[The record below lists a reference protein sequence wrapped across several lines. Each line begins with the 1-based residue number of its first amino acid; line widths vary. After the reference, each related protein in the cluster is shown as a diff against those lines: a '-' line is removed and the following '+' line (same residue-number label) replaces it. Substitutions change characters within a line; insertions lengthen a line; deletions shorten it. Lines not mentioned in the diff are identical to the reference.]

1 MVIRRVLISCIVGAV
16 VAVAVAGVAAP
27 SSALSGPAV
36 TGPSGGPFSGGLY
49 VENGTDA
56 QAAVARLSSE
66 GQTASAQLVEQ
77 IASQPT
83 AIWLGDWYSDA
94 LLKSVIQRNV
104 TAAGAQG
111 RTLVFVTYAIPDRD
125 CGGYSAGGFDAA
137 EYLDWNQTIATALA
151 GTHAVVLIEPDSLS
165 MLASP
170 ACAGMAAERLPLI
183 RSAVDILAG
192 AGLSTYL
199 DGGNSRWLTPTAQAA
214 WLNQAG
220 IADAT
225 GFFTNV
231 SNFNPTQQ
239 ENDYAGKVSSRVGWK
254 HFVIDVSR
262 NGAGSTGEWCNPA
275 GAGLGANPRVSD
287 GTGKL
292 DALLWV
298 KHAGASDG
306 SCDGNP
312 AAGDWSDALAL
323 GLIANR

>member
-1 MVIRRVLISCIVGAV
+1 
-16 VAVAVAGVAAP
+16 
-27 SSALSGPAV
+27 
-36 TGPSGGPFSGGLY
+36 

-56 QAAVARLSSE
+56 QAAVARLNAD
-66 GQTASAQLVEQ
+66 GQTDSAQLVEQ

-104 TAAGAQG
+104 TAASAQG
-111 RTLVFVTYAIPDRD
+111 KTLVFVTYAIPDRD

-151 GTHAVVLIEPDSLS
+151 GSHAVVLVEPDSLS

-170 ACAGMAAERLPLI
+170 ACAGVAAERLPLI
-183 RSAVDILAG
+183 RSAVDILAA

-292 DALLWV
+292 DALLWI

>member
-1 MVIRRVLISCIVGAV
+1 MVIRRVTVVRAIVPCIVGALAAV
-16 VAVAVAGVAAP
+16 VGVAAP
-27 SSALSGPAV
+27 SSALTAS
-36 TGPSGGPFSGGLY
+36 SPFSGGLF

-56 QAAVARLSSE
+56 QAAVARLNSE
-66 GQTASAQLVEQ
+66 GQTDSAQLIGQ

-94 LLKSVIQRNV
+94 LLKSVIQRNL
-104 TAAGAQG
+104 TPALAAGK
-111 RTLVFVTYAIPDRD
+111 TLVFVTYAIPDRD

-151 GTHAVVLIEPDSLS
+151 GSHAVVLIEPDSLS

-170 ACAGMAAERLPLI
+170 VCAGVAAERLPLI
-183 RSAVDILAG
+183 RSAVDILAA

-262 NGAGSTGEWCNPA
+262 NGAGATGGWCNPV

-323 GLIANR
+323 GLVANR